1 MDKIIKIVL
10 FLTVIL
16 SACTSDKKDHP
27 LKKGGIE
34 TYAFGKVNQILVV
47 SDSSLWTGPVGDTF
61 FYYFAG
67 PYILTPQPEAI
78 FDITHFTPQAF
89 SKRGSRKEFRMI
101 LLVADMNDPDEATAR
116 MIRNDLGEQKLEQ
129 IRRDKG
135 CSVVV
140 GKDKWAKNQT
150 IFYVVGFGEDKLA
163 DCIASH
169 FPVVA
174 KRINEEDKE
183 IIEATVYQADLNYDL
198 KAEVLGQLGLELRVP
213 GDFKKA
219 KNNTQ
224 LDAIWLRRDVRDAH
238 IGIIVHKRPYTSKK
252 QLSKAGMKEIIN
264 ELGTMISS
272 WIVDS
277 KMQVDDVNL
286 PMFVE
291 TTSLDSKYAVVGR
304 GIWEMDNDFKGGPFV
319 CYEILDEK
327 NGQLYVLYGYVF
339 APGEDK
345 RNYLQ
350 EVEHIIRTAKIP
362 ELPKAVEAQDQ

>member
-1 MDKIIKIVL
+1 MYKFLKTFL
-10 FLTVIL
+10 FLAVIL
-16 SACTSDKKDHP
+16 SACTADKKERP
-27 LKKGGIE
+27 LKTGGIE
-34 TYAFGKVNQILVV
+34 TYAFGRVNQILVV
-47 SDSSLWTGPVGDTF
+47 SDSALWNGPVGDTF
-61 FYYFAG
+61 YYYFAG

-89 SKRGSRKEFRMI
+89 VKRGSRKEFRMI

-116 MIRNDLGEQKLEQ
+116 MIRNDLGDRKLEQ
-129 IRRDKG
+129 IKRDKG

-140 GKDKWAKNQT
+140 GRDKWARNQT
-150 IFYVVGFGEDKLA
+150 IFYVVGYGEEKLA
-163 DCIASH
+163 ECIASH

-174 KRINEEDKE
+174 KRINDEDKE
-183 IIEATVYQADLNYDL
+183 IIEATVYQADQNYKLNADIR
-198 KAEVLGQLGLELRVP
+198 GQFGLEIRIP

-219 KNNTQ
+219 KNNTN

-238 IGIIVHKRPYTSKK
+238 IGLIIHKRPYTSKK
-252 QLSKAGMKEIIN
+252 QLTKEGMKTIIN
-264 ELGTMISS
+264 ELGTLISS

-286 PMFVE
+286 PLLLE
-291 TTSLDSKYAVVGR
+291 TTTFDNKYTVVGR

-319 CYEILDEK
+319 CYEVLDEK

-339 APGEDK
+339 APGKDK

-350 EVEHIIRTAKIP
+350 EVEHIIKTASIAGQKP
-362 ELPKAVEAQDQ
+362 VPKTETR